1 MWFGIIDIIA
11 FVVIIVGAI
20 IEHRKD
26 KVGEKKYQGKHSN
39 GASF

>member
-11 FVVIIVGAI
+11 FVVIIVGVI
-20 IEHRKD
+20 IEHRND

>member
-11 FVVIIVGAI
+11 FVVIIVGVI
-20 IEHRKD
+20 IEHRNA
-26 KVGEKKYQGKHSN
+26 VVEEKKYQGKHSN